1 MVTRQ
6 KLEGW
11 TLLLAVS
18 KGQVYRT
25 QTGCDMYQPR
35 WDQRAIH
42 RVHKF
47 RVDKRVREGLAAG
60 LVKTLADFGTYELTD
75 TGWDELRAAQPA

>member
-1 MVTRQ
+1 MRQ
-6 KLEGW
+6 RLEGW

-18 KGQVYRT
+18 KGHVYRT
-25 QTGCDMYQPR
+25 DSGCDMYQPR
-35 WDQRAIH
+35 WDTRAIH

-47 RVDKRVREGLAAG
+47 RVDRRVREGLEAG
-60 LVKTLADFGTYELTD
+60 WIKTQATFGTYELTE